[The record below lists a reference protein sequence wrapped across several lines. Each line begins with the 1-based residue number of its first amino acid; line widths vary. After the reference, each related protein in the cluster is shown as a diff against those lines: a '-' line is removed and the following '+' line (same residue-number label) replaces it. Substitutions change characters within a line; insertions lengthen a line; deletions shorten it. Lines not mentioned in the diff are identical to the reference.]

1 MQDLKIAAIQ
11 MTSIVGDIEGN
22 LASIDRLLGDAVS
35 QGADIACFPEL
46 SVSGYNTNDR
56 DGQTR
61 GGQSENSGRVPPIVE
76 IPGEVTDALVSIG
89 KRHGIWYLVGLLER
103 DSSGIVYNTQ
113 FVFSPNGIEGK
124 YRKTHVPTTEI
135 GTWRHG
141 VDLPVFDHPKIKFGI
156 EICYDAHFPEVS
168 TALAHK
174 GAELIFMPHASGGA
188 EPPTDKQARW
198 ERYVPARAYDNTV
211 FAAICNQVGDNQ
223 AGTVF
228 SGVTFVCDPA
238 GKVMAQ
244 SEDGANE
251 EIVIAQL
258 SASALEDARQ
268 VPESFF
274 RHFRRPE
281 IYDVWRNDS

>member
-56 DGQTR
+56 SGEPR
-61 GGQSENSGRVPPIVE
+61 GGEAENSSPVPPVVE

-103 DSSGIVYNTQ
+103 GSSGIVYNTQ
-113 FVFSPNGIEGK
+113 LVISPNGIEGK
-124 YRKTHVPTTEI
+124 YLKTHVPTTEI

-141 VDLPVFDHPKIKFGI
+141 DELPVFDHPKIRFGI
-156 EICYDAHFPEVS
+156 EICYDTHFPEVS

-174 GAELIFMPHASGGA
+174 GAELIFMPHASGGND
-188 EPPTDKQARW
+188 PPPGKQARW
-198 ERYVPARAYDNTV
+198 ERYIPARAYDNTV
-211 FAAICNQVGDNQ
+211 FTAICNQVGDNH
-223 AGTVF
+223 AGTDF
-228 SGVTFVCDPA
+228 TGVTFVCDPS

-244 SEDGANE
+244 SETECNE

-258 SASALEDARQ
+258 NASALEDARQ
-268 VPESFF
+268 VTETFF

-281 IYDVWRNDS
+281 IYDAWRNNS

>member
-1 MQDLKIAAIQ
+1 LQDLKIAAIQ

-56 DGQTR
+56 GGQPR
-61 GGQSENSGRVPPIVE
+61 GGQPDNSGRVPPVVE
-76 IPGEVTDALVSIG
+76 IPGEVTDALVAIG

-113 FVFSPNGIEGK
+113 LVISPNGIEGK

-141 VDLPVFDHPKIKFGI
+141 DDLPVFYHPKIKFGI
-156 EICYDAHFPEVS
+156 EICYDTHFPEVS
-168 TALAHK
+168 TALARK
-174 GAELIFMPHASGGA
+174 GAELIFMPHASGGESA
-188 EPPTDKQARW
+188 PEKQARW
-198 ERYVPARAYDNTV
+198 ERYIPARAYDNTV
-211 FAAICNQVGDNQ
+211 FTVICNQVGDNR
-223 AGTVF
+223 AGGIFT
-228 SGVTFVCDPA
+228 GVTFVCDPA

-244 SEDGANE
+244 SEDGDNE

-258 SASALEDARQ
+258 NASALEDARRI
-268 VPESFF
+268 PETFF
-274 RHFRRPE
+274 RHFQRPE
-281 IYDVWRNDS
+281 IYETWRND